1 MKDYYTERT
10 YSNSINRSINNNY
23 TSRINF
29 NSLFRNF
36 LVDENVDDSKK
47 FFVNKK
53 KEILPSYT
61 NIKERIEEGRKD
73 IKSKFN
79 IESTLFREIQLKD
92 LVSYSNFAKKISQ
105 YFFGPNGIITKR
117 NINLKKFHKSR
128 EKKQKEN
135 FNTKIYAGTWLYL
148 DENPKYTRF
157 LARLKSN
164 RKKILN
170 IGGNFSTEDD
180 YAQKLHNTYLK
191 GSRKNKLKE
200 IKEEKTP
207 EKNIF
212 EFTTINRPY
221 NIKKALTQRK
231 YINKD
236 KINHL
241 LLNTSPNFFEK
252 NSRNINSIEQK
263 RNKTM
268 YNDKFTSRKKSKI
281 KTIYLRERLFEK
293 ENKKKKKYFSN
304 IKLTI
309 NKKLDTMNNP
319 IRNMKKEIYLI
330 KKNNKVFHT
339 FGENKEKYK
348 EDIKVIGEDDQKDT
362 DDFMDNFIKKAYKIH
377 LQNRKNYNPRKIF
390 FTYYENKGNTAR
402 ESLKKFMRNI
412 EKIKDE
418 ERKIK
423 YGKSIRDIFKNNIRT
438 IEHLGKELDE
448 LKIKNKRLFDN

>member
-92 LVSYSNFAKKISQ
+92 LVSYSNIAKKISQ

-157 LARLKSN
+157 LARLKNN

-180 YAQKLHNTYLK
+180 YAQKLHYTYLK

-207 EKNIF
+207 EKYIF

-304 IKLTI
+304 MKLTI

-319 IRNMKKEIYLI
+319 IRNMKKVIYLI

>member
-10 YSNSINRSINNNY
+10 YSNSINRSNNNNY

-157 LARLKSN
+157 LSRLKNN

-180 YAQKLHNTYLK
+180 FAQKLHNTYLK

-268 YNDKFTSRKKSKI
+268 YNDKFT
-281 KTIYLRERLFEK
+281 
-293 ENKKKKKYFSN
+293 
-304 IKLTI
+304 
-309 NKKLDTMNNP
+309 
-319 IRNMKKEIYLI
+319 
-330 KKNNKVFHT
+330 
-339 FGENKEKYK
+339 
-348 EDIKVIGEDDQKDT
+348 
-362 DDFMDNFIKKAYKIH
+362 
-377 LQNRKNYNPRKIF
+377 
-390 FTYYENKGNTAR
+390 
-402 ESLKKFMRNI
+402 
-412 EKIKDE
+412 
-418 ERKIK
+418 
-423 YGKSIRDIFKNNIRT
+423 
-438 IEHLGKELDE
+438 
-448 LKIKNKRLFDN
+448 